1 MVKNLPAKV
10 GDIVRSLSQED
21 SLEKEWQPT
30 PVLMPG
36 KSHGQRRLQFMGLQK
51 TQTQLSN
58 QT

>member
-36 KSHGQRRLQFMGLQK
+36 KSHGQRRLQFTGL
-51 TQTQLSN
+51 
-58 QT
+58 